1 MAGDIQIAA
10 LAELGR
16 RSLTSSAE
24 AIEQVTALVQ
34 RLCAADITVLSEVR
48 DGEYRFAGL
57 ESEPALPL
65 TAGTSAIPFDQS
77 LCSRVHLGL
86 APAVVPDMREEPALW
101 AQWLQLKQ
109 GLGVDWDIR
118 AFCTTEVRLP
128 DGTLYGTLCL
138 HHREP
143 RAFSEDEQALLAVLA
158 RITGDEVERER
169 AQAELDLAIAR
180 LARAEQLRAELL
192 EELAH
197 ELRAPLQVIDGY
209 VEGMLDGVL
218 EREDA
223 TLALIRREAGRSVRL
238 IDDLAY
244 LTRLEA
250 PGAPPDR
257 PQPVDL
263 AAAVGEAIARFAPL
277 AAAAGA
283 ELRAATAPA
292 TALVA
297 PGRLEQV
304 LVNLTRN
311 ALRAIADD
319 GSTITLFAH
328 SDGEWAVV
336 GVEDDGPGV
345 PPGELARVFDRF
357 FRGRAARD
365 QQRGSGLG
373 LTVVR
378 RIAENAGGGASAKQ
392 CDPRGLRVIVRLP
405 RAPG

>member
-1 MAGDIQIAA
+1 MSEHLRIAE
-10 LAELGR
+10 LAEFGQR
-16 RSLTSSAE
+16 ALTSSDE
-24 AIEQVTALVQ
+24 AIAQVTELVQ
-34 RLCAADITVLSEVR
+34 RLSGVDITVLSEVR

-57 ESEPALPL
+57 ETVPALPL
-65 TAGTSAIPFDQS
+65 VPGTSAIPFELS

-86 APAVVPDMREEPALW
+86 APAVVPEVRDEPALW
-101 AQWLQLKQ
+101 EHWLQLKQ

-128 DGTLYGTLCL
+128 DGSLFGTLCV

-143 RAFSEDEQALLAVLA
+143 RAFSDDEQALLAVLA
-158 RITGDEVERER
+158 RITGDAVARER
-169 AQAELDLAIAR
+169 ARVELDAAVER
-180 LARAEQLRAELL
+180 LTRAEQLRAELM

-238 IDDLAY
+238 LDDLAY
-244 LTRLEA
+244 LTRLETA
-250 PGAPPDR
+250 AR
-257 PQPVDL
+257 PEPAERVDL
-263 AAAVGEAIARFAPL
+263 AEAVADAVARFAPL
-277 AAAAGA
+277 ASAAGTT
-283 ELRAATAPA
+283 LRAEVGTAH
-292 TALVA
+292 ALVP

-311 ALRAIADD
+311 ALRAVAED
-319 GSTITLFAH
+319 GSTVVLFAR
-328 SDGEWAVV
+328 DEGEWAVV
-336 GVEDDGPGV
+336 GVEDDGPGI
-345 PPGELARVFDRF
+345 PAEELARVFERF
-357 FRGRAARD
+357 FRGRSTRD

-378 RIAENAGGGASAKQ
+378 RIVDAAGGSVSAEQ
-392 CDPRGLRVIVRLP
+392 REPRGVRVIVRLP
-405 RAPG
+405 RA